1 MKGFISNLVLNL
13 LLPAGL
19 RYAQPCRYCFY
30 SEVPINVKFG
40 AGERTAGPLPRAVL
54 SGGKRGNTAP
64 KLSKF
69 RILAVNLPLRDDLFA
84 IFYDI
89 LSVCTRL

>member
-1 MKGFISNLVLNL
+1 MPVLFL
-13 LLPAGL
+13 LRGPDKREIRRGRAD
-19 RYAQPCRYCFY
+19 RRSAP
-30 SEVPINVKFG
+30 